1 MMIAPTAATAWNVM
15 FSFIES
21 NELYIKKNNIQCNY
35 TKSISFNSF
44 LAATPL
50 EAFRS
55 TWGVEGA
62 IP

>member
-21 NELYIKKNNIQCNY
+21 NELYIKKIIYNAIIQRIY
-35 TKSISFNSF
+35 HLIQF
-44 LAATPL
+44 AATPQ

-55 TWGVEGA
+55 T
-62 IP
+62 